1 MTPEIY
7 CNKDGYTYILAEST
21 EISRKIQY
29 IELLLSIA
37 KEKIANS
44 RRQLDPA
51 KMKAE
56 AVEDRQE
63 EINDIE
69 MAIDDLT
76 VYAMRLRNIP
86 KANRQ
91 SAAAA

>member
-7 CNKDGYTYILAEST
+7 CNKGGYTYILAEST
-21 EISRKIQY
+21 EISRKIQN

-37 KEKIANS
+37 KEEIANR

-51 KMKAE
+51 QLGVA

-76 VYAMRLRNIP
+76 VYAIRLRNIP
-86 KANRQ
+86 KANRE